1 MLRTFSISR
10 MLHWLRIIIIS
21 SLSVAHKLLRA
32 KSPIIHSY
40 HSSSKCYSSNRR
52 RVWHRECWEVTISN
66 NFNSKCLRM
75 PLCTSNMESI
85 MVQYRHR
92 AFSNN
97 NRRWDN
103 KMQGSLHTVS
113 NKSHSQMPRH
123 SMRMETIQKGTELEK
138 VKLSL
143 TLECNHK
150 FRWM

>member
-10 MLHWLRIIIIS
+10 MLPWLRIIIIS
-21 SLSVAHKLLRA
+21 SLSVVQELLRA

-52 RVWHRECWEVTISN
+52 RVWHQECWAVTISN

-75 PLCTSNMESI
+75 PLCTSKMEST
-85 MVQYRHR
+85 MVQYRDR
-92 AFSNN
+92 AFSNSSH
-97 NRRWDN
+97 RWDN
-103 KMQGSLHTVS
+103 KIQGSLHMVS
-113 NKSHSQMPRH
+113 NKSLSQMLRR
-123 SMRMETIQKGTELEK
+123 SMRMETIQKGTEL
-138 VKLSL
+138 VMAKLSL